1 MLDGQTQADI
11 AREVLAGIEQS
22 DSRYAPLNDEM
33 KSWWSTCEKSFADAP
48 EGAVIEIP
56 YSQGEEPSKESL
68 SLTSGLIRDMIAE
81 HRARE
86 AIVRP
91 DNSQK

>member
-11 AREVLAGIEQS
+11 AREVLAGVSQS
-22 DSRYAPLNDEM
+22 ESRYAPLTEAM
-33 KSWWSTCEKSFADAP
+33 RAWWTKCEKSFADAP

-68 SLTSGLIRDMIAE
+68 ALTAGLLRDMIAE
-81 HRARE
+81 HRARD
-86 AIVRP
+86 AVRKSEDGKP
-91 DNSQK
+91 